1 MELTGHMGGPQNQS
15 GPCKEETNILSLPE
29 FEPRMSCCL
38 QELNHG
44 YTIGTAGYLDTRSS
58 KECLWNICVGPKLL
72 QFMESTSP
80 NLLVPTLQSIEHSSV
95 T

>member
-1 MELTGHMGGPQNQS
+1 MELTGHLGGPQNQS
-15 GPCKEETNILSLPE
+15 GPCREEKHISSLPE
-29 FEPRMSCCL
+29 FEPRMSYCL
-38 QELNHG
+38 QELNHV
-44 YTIGTAGYLDTRSS
+44 YTIGTAGHLDTRSI
-58 KECLWNICVGPKLL
+58 KECLWTICVGPTLL